1 MEYVSELQGLDAGG
15 RAAGCE
21 ECGKYSTR
29 AIVLANF
36 PSDLKDLI
44 YVFLRCEIVS
54 GNEGGRV
61 GGGRREEG
69 WEGGKEWKGSGE
81 YECTREEV

>member
-1 MEYVSELQGLDAGG
+1 MEYISELQGLDAGG
-15 RAAGCE
+15 KAAGCE

-44 YVFLRCEIVS
+44 YIFLRFGC
-54 GNEGGRV
+54 GGIGV
-61 GGGRREEG
+61 AGGKG
-69 WEGGKEWKGSGE
+69 WE
-81 YECTREEV
+81 RE

>member
-1 MEYVSELQGLDAGG
+1 MEYISELQGLDAGG

-54 GNEGGRV
+54 GNEGGA
-61 GGGRREEG
+61 GGR
-69 WEGGKEWKGSGE
+69 WEMGRSGSGVVSKGVLVKK
-81 YECTREEV
+81 YD